1 MCQALPNTRLESKTD
16 SMAYNRA
23 SVHLLT
29 FKRALVEGARVL
41 SEALQW
47 VSLVDYA
54 VMAWGYVKVRTEP
67 VFIKQIC
74 SKKLILKLIRF
85 QDYIFTDVLFCRL
98 HDIYENRS
106 FCNNTGSVKMS
117 NEEVLSDS
125 LKESIFF

>member
-1 MCQALPNTRLESKTD
+1 MEKDQKILSVCQALPNTRLESKTD

-54 VMAWGYVKVRTEP
+54 VMAWGYVKVRTGP
-67 VFIKQIC
+67 PLFNRG
-74 SKKLILKLIRF
+74 ILSSRF
-85 QDYIFTDVLFCRL
+85 FHLR
-98 HDIYENRS
+98 
-106 FCNNTGSVKMS
+106 
-117 NEEVLSDS
+117 
-125 LKESIFF
+125 